1 LKPFFLARKRKE
13 VTKLLNDLVIGV
25 LVAAAYIAPSV
36 MFALAIRP
44 AGEVVQS
51 VGRSAAAL

>member
-1 LKPFFLARKRKE
+1 M
-13 VTKLLNDLVIGV
+13 LNDLLIGV

-36 MFALAIRP
+36 IFALALRP
-44 AGEVVQS
+44 AGEIVQS